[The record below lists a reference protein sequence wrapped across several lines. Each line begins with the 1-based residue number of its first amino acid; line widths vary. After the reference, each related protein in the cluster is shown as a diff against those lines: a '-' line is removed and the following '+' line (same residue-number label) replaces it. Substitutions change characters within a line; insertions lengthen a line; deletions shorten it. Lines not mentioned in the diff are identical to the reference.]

1 MNPENK
7 ISSVQELSNRLD
19 SIARPLVMTNGVF
32 DIVHRG
38 HINYLYQASKLGAS
52 LLVAVN
58 SDASVRM
65 LGKGPERP
73 IVSADDRAYVLAG
86 LSSVNWL
93 TIFEESTP
101 IELIKLIRPD
111 IYVKGGDYNM
121 DIVEESKFV
130 RSWGGKSLAIP
141 FVEGFSTTSLVKRMR
156 EIPTPLRKAAFLDR
170 DGVINKDTGYVYRW
184 SEFEFLDGAIEAMQ
198 KLQNAGY
205 ALVIITNQ
213 SGLARGYYT
222 NEDYEFLCYKIH
234 QYLENQ
240 GIKLAGV
247 YHCPHHPNGKVK
259 PLAIDCD
266 CRKPKHGLIDQAV
279 NRLSLNKKESLLIGD
294 KETDIQAARAAN
306 LKKAYL
312 INADRT
318 IEATT
323 NSDADGEFSSLI
335 DCVEHLLKEDLGK

>member
-7 ISSVQELSNRLD
+7 ILTVQELSNRLD
-19 SIARPLVMTNGVF
+19 RIARPLVMTNGVF

-38 HINYLYQASKLGAS
+38 HVEYLYQASKLRAS

-58 SDASVRM
+58 SDDSVRM
-65 LGKGPERP
+65 LGKGRERP

-101 IELIKLIRPD
+101 IELIKLVRPD

-121 DIVEESKFV
+121 DIVEESKV
-130 RSWGGKSLAIP
+130 VLSWGGKSLAMP
-141 FVEGFSTTSLVKRMR
+141 FIEGFSTTSLVKRIC
-156 EIPTPLRKAAFLDR
+156 EESAPLSKAAFLDR

-184 SEFEFLDGAIEAMQ
+184 SEFEFLDGAIEGMQ
-198 KLQNAGY
+198 KLQRSGY
-205 ALVIITNQ
+205 ALVIVTNQ

-222 NEDYEFLCYKIH
+222 TDDYEFLCYKLYQH
-234 QYLENQ
+234 LENH
-240 GIKLAGV
+240 GVKLAGV

-259 PLAIDCD
+259 SLAIDCD
-266 CRKPKHGLIDQAV
+266 CRKPKHGLINEAV
-279 NRLSLNKKESLLIGD
+279 KRLNLNKKESLLIGD

-312 INADRT
+312 INPNRNIGAR
-318 IEATT
+318 A
-323 NSDADGEFSSLI
+323 NSDADGEFSSLL
-335 DCVEHLLKEDLGK
+335 DCVEHILNEDLVK